1 MRGFGQVSKKGL
13 LWFLDATLNIALVLG
28 AKTRRFQPTK
38 RSNLTSRPEVR
49 DNLLSQQKGKCVY
62 CSTPI
67 SVRRG
72 NYEIDHKT
80 PLARQGADS
89 VENLQA
95 LCRGCNKEKSARTH
109 AEYQHFRRHGT
120 DRESYRAFR
129 AQPKYLKPM
138 EVFWKLAPMIIGVS
152 ALVGLV
158 MGTLTVEQPVWGA
171 TAFGIPAVGWV
182 GGAYLRGKKT
192 GALAD

>member
-13 LWFLDATLNIALVLG
+13 LWSLDITLAITLDLG
-28 AKTRRFQPTK
+28 AKTRRIQPTK

-49 DNLLSQQKGKCVY
+49 DKLLAQQKGKCVY
-62 CSTPI
+62 CSTQI

-95 LCRGCNKEKSARTH
+95 LCRACNKEKSDRTH
-109 AEYQHFRRHGT
+109 AEYQHYLKHGT
-120 DRESYRAFR
+120 DRASYLEHKAK
-129 AQPKYLKPM
+129 PKYLKPK
-138 EVFWKLAPMIIGVS
+138 EVFWKLMPMIIGVS

-158 MGTLTVEQPVWGA
+158 IGTLTVEQPIWGA
-171 TAFGIPAVGWV
+171 LVLGIPAVGWAV
-182 GGAYLRGKKT
+182 GAFLRGKRT